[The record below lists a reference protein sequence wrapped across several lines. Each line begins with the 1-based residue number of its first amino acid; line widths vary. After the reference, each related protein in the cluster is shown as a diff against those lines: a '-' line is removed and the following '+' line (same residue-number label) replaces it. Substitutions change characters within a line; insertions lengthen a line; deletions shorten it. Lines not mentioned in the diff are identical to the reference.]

1 MGMSAIARLLM
12 ARGDRV
18 SGSDSGAW
26 PLAQALAADGATVA
40 TKFDP
45 KNVLGADILVR
56 SSAYGDAN
64 PEVAA
69 ARAAGIPVW
78 KRGDAWR
85 ELARGRRVVA
95 VAGTHGKSTTTAMT
109 WAALR
114 GGGIDASLICGAVLR
129 DTGSNAH
136 AGTSDVLVI
145 EADEHDRAFLSLA
158 PTVAVVLNV
167 EHDHVDVFPTIADVA
182 QAFAD
187 FADRI

>member
-12 ARGDRV
+12 ARGDGV

-69 ARAAGIPVW
+69 ARAAGHP
-78 KRGDAWR
+78 DAATAIAG
-85 ELARGRRVVA
+85 ELR
-95 VAGTHGKSTTTAMT
+95 K
-109 WAALR
+109 
-114 GGGIDASLICGAVLR
+114 
-129 DTGSNAH
+129 
-136 AGTSDVLVI
+136 
-145 EADEHDRAFLSLA
+145 LA
-158 PTVAVVLNV
+158 KCS
-167 EHDHVDVFPTIADVA
+167 
-182 QAFAD
+182 
-187 FADRI
+187 